1 MKKNGFAI
9 LYVLIIISIVLG
21 LSMAVSKI
29 VFSERSLTRIARDSL
44 SARSAAD
51 VGMECMMNKDKLP
64 TQFDPTI
71 YPPPPVPPAPPMPSF
86 TFNCGRDNMGSPI
99 LYEAIQDLGVASPN
113 YAYTVAVPA
122 GSPPDGPCFS
132 AYLYRQV
139 STPPVSTKLDV
150 YGYNICDPTNPAHV
164 QRGILAEY

>member
-44 SARSAAD
+44 SARAAAD

-64 TQFDPTI
+64 TQFDPI
-71 YPPPPVPPAPPMPSF
+71 INPMVF
-86 TFNCGRDNMGSPI
+86 VFACGRDNLGNAVM
-99 LYEAIQDLGVASPN
+99 YEATPDPAITAPD
-113 YAYTVAVPA
+113 YAYSVAIA
-122 GSPPDGPCFS
+122 GTPPDGPCFS
-132 AYLYRQV
+132 AYIYRYV

-150 YGYNICDPTNPAHV
+150 YGYNICDSSNPAHV